1 VTEYKE
7 SLHIWIVVLILFIV
21 IIWNAADCSDLK
33 TKIKDMQN
41 QIELLKISKVSK

>member
-1 VTEYKE
+1 MNEHKE
-7 SLHIWIVVLILFIV
+7 NLHIGIIALMLFIV
-21 IIWNAADCSDLK
+21 MILNAADCSDLK